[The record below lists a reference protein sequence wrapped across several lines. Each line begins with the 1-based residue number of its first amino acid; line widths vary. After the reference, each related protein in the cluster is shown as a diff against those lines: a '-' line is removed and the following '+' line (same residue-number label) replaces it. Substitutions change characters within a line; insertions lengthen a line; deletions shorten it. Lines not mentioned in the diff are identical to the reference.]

1 MIRAVLFDLDGT
13 LLNTNDLIIKSFQ
26 ETFKHYYPQRAFTLQ
41 EIIDCIGPTLEQTAM
56 KYYPQNI
63 EEMVQMYRYHYV
75 IHHDELI
82 TIYPG
87 IEEMIKSLK
96 ELGLKLAIVTSKK
109 RDMTIKAMEHTKI
122 LDYFDLII
130 SSDEVI
136 NPKPHQEPI
145 ELALKGLNLLK
156 EEVIMVGDNS
166 HDIECAN
173 HANVKSVGV
182 GWALKGADYLRDFNP
197 TYIIKTANELI
208 EIIKKEGIND
218 GKNL

>member
-1 MIRAVLFDLDGT
+1 MIKGVLFDLDGT

-173 HANVKSVGV
+173 HANVKSAGV

>member
-26 ETFKHYYPQRAFTLQ
+26 KTFKHYYPQREFTLQ

-56 KYYPQNI
+56 KYHPQNI
-63 EEMVQMYRYHYV
+63 EEMVQMYRHHYV
-75 IHHDELI
+75 IYHDDLI
-82 TIYPG
+82 KIYPG
-87 IEEMIKSLK
+87 IEEMIKNVK
-96 ELGLKLAIVTSKK
+96 KLGLKLVIVTSKK

-130 SSDEVI
+130 SSDEVM

-145 ELALKGLNLLK
+145 ELALKELNLSK
-156 EEVIMVGDNS
+156 DEVIMVGDNS

-173 HANVKSVGV
+173 NASVKSVAV
-182 GWALKGADYLRDFNP
+182 GWALKGADYLRGFNP
-197 TYIIKTANELI
+197 TYIINTADELV
-208 EIIKKEGIND
+208 EVIKKEGVQ
-218 GKNL
+218 